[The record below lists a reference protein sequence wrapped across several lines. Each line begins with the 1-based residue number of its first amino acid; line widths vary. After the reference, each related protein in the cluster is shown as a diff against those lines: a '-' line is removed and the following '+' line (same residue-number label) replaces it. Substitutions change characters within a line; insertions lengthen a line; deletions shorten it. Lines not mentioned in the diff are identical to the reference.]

1 MRKLCMLLCVAALCM
16 CCAVPAFA
24 DDASS
29 AASSTETVEPTATPE
44 PTPQAVGRED
54 LDGADD
60 IINDAGD
67 ALDSV
72 YDYLPDLSPGVLSF
86 MGAVAELLPSWFVL
100 AFCLWL
106 VFCIVL
112 LLLRFLWN

>member
-67 ALDSV
+67 ALDAV
-72 YDYLPDLSPGVLSF
+72 YDLLPDLRPGVLGF
-86 MGAVAELLPSWFVL
+86 MRGLNSVYPWWFTTAFVL
-100 AFCLWL
+100 WL
-106 VFCIVL
+106 TLTIFMVF
-112 LLLRFLWN
+112 LRFLWR